1 MARVLHLFDQR
12 ADYES
17 RRMAVVL
24 ADRLKNDFAPT
35 GLTIGRGGDL
45 RDVLT
50 AARSLDS
57 FGPDTVLH
65 AWGTRPLIAA
75 ALAGCEN
82 FIYTPPTHLN
92 RWDIRWLRWLARREM
107 TVVFSRPSQQLSADE
122 CDLPH
127 ENCRL
132 IPPGLPRTVNARDD
146 SLRRQLGFSSD
157 DFVLL
162 CTGSG
167 SETLSLWTAAILHLL
182 DPTWRLLVWGKGE
195 SEDKLRKMAA
205 PLHKPAMLK
214 IESSLEYE
222 DLLPAADVALT
233 QQTGT
238 ESPLAAALCM
248 AAGIPVVQLAKPRA
262 TAQYLLDLRTNPAFR
277 ESLSQS
283 AHSDAVKFFDLDRF
297 VEQYKTLYVEASL
310 GVGREGKLA
319 ETL

>member
-1 MARVLHLFDQR
+1 
-12 ADYES
+12 
-17 RRMAVVL
+17 VL

-57 FGPDTVLH
+57 FGPETVLH

-92 RWDIRWLRWLARREM
+92 RWDKRWLRWLGRRREM
-107 TVVFSRPSQQLSADE
+107 TVVFSRPSQQLDAE
-122 CDLPH
+122 PCDLPD

-132 IPPGLPRTVNARDD
+132 IQPGLARYSFARDD
-146 SLRRQLGFSSD
+146 SLRQQLGFSSE

-182 DPTWRLLVWGKGE
+182 DPTWRLLVWGMGE
-195 SEDKLRKMAA
+195 SEAKLRTMAA

-214 IESSLEYE
+214 IESSLEFE

-233 QQTGT
+233 LQTGA
-238 ESPLAAALCM
+238 EALLPAALCM
-248 AAGIPVVQLAKPRA
+248 AAGIPVVELAKPRA
-262 TAQYLLDLRTNPAFR
+262 TAQYLLDLRTHPALR
-277 ESLSQS
+277 QSLSQS

-297 VEQYKTLYVEASL
+297 VEQYKSLYVEAAS
-310 GVGREGKLA
+310 GVDRQGKLLVA
-319 ETL
+319 GC